1 MNIYTADLC
10 DDFIDV
16 LKVATPIGFK
26 DYGAKKN
33 FNGEIVTV
41 KCFEKNPLVKQM
53 LSNDGTGKVLVV
65 DGGGSLNCA
74 LLGDNLAA
82 MGIENNWNGVVI
94 FGCIRDS
101 REISKMNIGVKAL
114 DTTPRKS
121 IKIPEGEINIKVSF
135 ADIDFTPGHYIY
147 CDEDGIVVTKTQ
159 LV

>member
-1 MNIYTADLC
+1 MDIYTADLC

-16 LKVATPIGFK
+16 LQVATPIGFK

-33 FNGEIVTV
+33 FRGEIVTV
-41 KCFEKNPLVKQM
+41 KCFEKNPLVKQT
-53 LSNDGTGKVLVV
+53 LNTDGTGKVLVV

-74 LLGDNLAA
+74 LMGDNLAA
-82 MGIENNWNGVVI
+82 MGIKNNWNGVVI

-101 REISKMNIGVKAL
+101 REIATMDIGVKAL
-114 DTTPRKS
+114 NTTPRKS
-121 IKIPEGEINIKVSF
+121 IKIPEGEVNVKVSF

-147 CDEDGIVVTKTQ
+147 CDEDGIVVSKTK